1 MKITNKLATAT
12 LVSGAMLLAAN
23 KPNTAQAA
31 DVNDNNSNVTKSE
44 VEQKAAETATTVTK
58 EQAQADV
65 KEAQNQK
72 DVAQSKVTEL
82 QTKAEEAEKDTA
94 AAQQKVADAT
104 KAHDAAQ
111 ETIKEATPERI
122 EQVKNNIESQQ
133 QEVANQQAN
142 QDQAQKEFNQKSQ
155 DLTKAQ
161 NALNDAKNAETT
173 AQSNANAAN
182 QAVKDA
188 QSALNANKNEI
199 AQAQQ
204 NVNNAE
210 NHVLAVEKTIQDAN
224 ANKTNL
230 ENNLDQANNAVSQ
243 AQKDF
248 DAKSTALD
256 QANAKVNEAELA
268 KSQLQSNVDY
278 YQAKVDAI
286 NTITMPANYLHYNKW
301 GGADSV
307 NAEEAHK
314 GLTLNHYKN
323 DLEAAKEEIKNIPNP
338 NGEGTLLQLTDA
350 QQKELTLWTA
360 NLLNGVRKQLGFKD
374 TIVVTQASLDFAK
387 YVATHSTVEGIKHD
401 QTAIEEADKMIGGA
415 RQTSESLGLGG
426 RILNMDDAKES
437 IYSTILEMLF
447 DDDVE
452 SGGWGHAFQLSGMD
466 FQGFPSEYL
475 GVAFRPDTNFV
486 IFDSFYPLDEEKA
499 NKGGF
504 FTIPDDSELQTKL
517 AEAKAQ
523 LAPKQVEY
531 EMDVKGQE
539 NAKVAYNNASA
550 HLMSAKNHSAS
561 LNKAIA
567 DVNSQLSK
575 MNIELAKAKTSAES
589 AKTTLATLTAPVAEK
604 ETNVAKAKDKFDVAV
619 ADLHQKQA
627 DVSLNQKLVNSS
639 KDAYNKAQFD
649 LNNAKNAVKQAQSKL
664 NGLKERLA
672 SLQNAKEN
680 EAEAANRLNTA
691 KAELEEAQKA
701 SEDAQASLT
710 DAKNVLAEKEAD
722 LEKTKA
728 VLAKIET
735 EEAAK
740 QAVEKAQE
748 EAKKAAEEK
757 AENTNF
763 YKAGD
768 QLVDSKGQVM
778 PVDYTVREN
787 KVYDSKSVFIG
798 VVSSKVQSRVVARA
812 IAKVESKEDTHSV
825 STYVPKH
832 AEVKASSV
840 LPSTGTKNTNVAGVI
855 GLAIASV
862 GSLLGL
868 GASKRKEER

>member
-1 MKITNKLATAT
+1 MKINKKLATAT

-44 VEQKAAETATTVTK
+44 VEQKAAETASTVTK

-82 QTKAEEAEKDTA
+82 QTKAEEAEKDAA

-104 KAHDAAQ
+104 KAHDVAQ
-111 ETIKEATPERI
+111 ETVKEATPEHI

-133 QEVANQQAN
+133 KEVANQQAN

-210 NHVLAVEKTIQDAN
+210 NHVLAIEKTIQDAN

-230 ENNLDQANNAVSQ
+230 ENNLDQAQNAVSQ

-268 KSQLQSNVDY
+268 KSQLQGDVDY
-278 YQAKVDAI
+278 YQSKVDAI
-286 NTITMPANYLHYNKW
+286 NTITMPAGYNKLNQY
-301 GGADSV
+301 GMPASINAD
-307 NAEEAHK
+307 AAHK
-314 GLTLNHYKN
+314 GMELNHYKH
-323 DLEAAKEEIKNIPNP
+323 DLDAQKEEIKSIPNP

-360 NLLNGVRKQLGFKD
+360 NLLNSVREQLGFKNKV
-374 TIVVTQASLDFAK
+374 VVTQMSLDYAK
-387 YVATHSTVEGIKHD
+387 YVADHSTVKGFDHD
-401 QTAIEEADKMIGGA
+401 QTAITGAEDMIGGA
-415 RQTSESLGLGG
+415 RQASESLGLGG
-426 RILNMDDAKES
+426 RIQNMDDAKES
-437 IYSTILEMLF
+437 IYDCIVEMLF
-447 DDDVE
+447 DDDE
-452 SGGWGHAFQLSGMD
+452 QGGTWGHAFQLSGMD
-466 FQGFPSEYL
+466 FHGFPYEYL

-486 IFDSFYPLDEEKA
+486 IFDSFYPLDDEKV
-499 NKGGF
+499 KESDF
-504 FTIPDDSELQTKL
+504 LTIPDNFELKAKL
-517 AEAKAQ
+517 AEAKAK
-523 LAPKQVEY
+523 LAPKQAEY
-531 EMDVKGQE
+531 EMAVKGQE

-550 HLMSAKNHSAS
+550 NLLSAKNHLAS

-575 MNIELAKAKTSAES
+575 MNVELDKAKTSVES

-604 ETNVAKAKDKFDVAV
+604 EANVAKAKDKFDVAV

-680 EAEAANRLNTA
+680 EAEAANSLNTA

-701 SEDAQASLT
+701 NEVAQVALN
-710 DAKNVLAEKEAD
+710 DAKNVLAKKEAD
-722 LEKTKA
+722 LNKAKA

-740 QAVEKAQE
+740 KAVEKAQE

-763 YKAGD
+763 YKAGN

-778 PVDYTVREN
+778 PMDYTVREN
-787 KVYDSKSVFIG
+787 KVYDSKGVFVG
-798 VVSSKVQSRVVARA
+798 VVSSKVQSRVVAHA
-812 IAKVESKEDTHSV
+812 ITRVESKEHTQSV

-832 AEVKASSV
+832 AKVKASGV
-840 LPSTGTKNTNVAGVI
+840 LPTTGDKDTTVAGVI

-868 GASKRKEER
+868 ASSRRKEER